1 MSSRFGS
8 TLDGEARLRAH
19 EAVSLRARK
28 FPADALRQL
37 AEEVLTRLAS
47 RFQSSSLPEE
57 DVPSEEAI
65 DALADSLI
73 SPNPDESL
81 SMVVALQGQGICRD
95 SIYLGYLAGAARRL
109 GERWVADTLS
119 FADVTL
125 GAGRLYIILRALR
138 PAFASKNR
146 CPETG
151 KTALFCSA
159 PGENH
164 VLGVTM
170 AADMFRERG
179 WTIDLRTGVSHD
191 ELVQVAT
198 ERCYPIIGLSASSR
212 RMVLP
217 LTRVIA
223 SLRVVNPASYI
234 LVSGELTALEDDLGK
249 IVDADFV
256 AHNAPE
262 AIEELHRIAATLEP
276 V

>member
-1 MSSRFGS
+1 MSSQFGS
-8 TLDGEARLRAH
+8 TLDADAHLRAH

-47 RFQSSSLPEE
+47 RFQSAPLPLEG
-57 DVPSEEAI
+57 VPSDDAI
-65 DALADSLI
+65 DALAESLI
-73 SPNPDESL
+73 SSDSNEGLSFVISL
-81 SMVVALQGQGICRD
+81 QKQGVCKD
-95 SIYLGYLAGAARRL
+95 TIYLGYLAGAARRL
-109 GERWVADTLS
+109 GERWVEDTLS

-138 PAFASKNR
+138 PVFTPPNF
-146 CPETG
+146 CPKTAR
-151 KTALFCSA
+151 TALFCSA
-159 PGENH
+159 PGEDH

-170 AADMFRERG
+170 ATDMFRERG
-179 WTIDLRTGVSHD
+179 WTIDLRTGISHD
-191 ELVQVAT
+191 ELVQAAT

-217 LTRVIA
+217 LTRLIA

-234 LVSGELTALEDDLGK
+234 LVSGELTALEENLGK

-256 AHNAPE
+256 AHDAPE
-262 AIEELHRIAATLEP
+262 AITELHRFAATLETN
-276 V
+276 